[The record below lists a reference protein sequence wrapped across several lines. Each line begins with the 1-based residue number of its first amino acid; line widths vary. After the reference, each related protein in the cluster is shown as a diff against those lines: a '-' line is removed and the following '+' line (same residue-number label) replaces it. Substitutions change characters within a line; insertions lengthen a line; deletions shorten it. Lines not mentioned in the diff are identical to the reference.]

1 MDKVTDM
8 YAAQKQH
15 RIHSTSPEKF
25 GTCGRGMGSD
35 EGQGTRAAS
44 CSKAVALT
52 GRVFDDLPS
61 ALHYRDTVSPAWHAF
76 VVVQIT
82 NEVQQGEANET
93 RTHTERIVCSV

>member
-1 MDKVTDM
+1 MCCSILVFSVRRLSLIDKVTDM

-44 CSKAVALT
+44 CSKAALANKKSIQKKF
-52 GRVFDDLPS
+52 GL
-61 ALHYRDTVSPAWHAF
+61 
-76 VVVQIT
+76 VQVI
-82 NEVQQGEANET
+82 
-93 RTHTERIVCSV
+93 